1 MSKLNEV
8 LKHAT
13 LAVHD
18 AECTSLVILM
28 VCNGEPEMHMAVV
41 RPDVHKM
48 NSSVDLAKMEML
60 RMITNGAE
68 KKEDRN

>member
-1 MSKLNEV
+1 MSQLNEV

-41 RPDVHKM
+41 SPDVHKM
-48 NSSVDLAKMEML
+48 NSSVDLVKIEML
-60 RMITNGAE
+60 RMITGGAE
-68 KKEDRN
+68 KKEDRS

>member
-1 MSKLNEV
+1 MSQINEV

-18 AECTSLVILM
+18 IECTSLVVLM

-41 RPDVHKM
+41 SPDIHKM

-60 RMITNGAE
+60 RMITGGAE
-68 KKEDRN
+68 NKEDRR